1 MTRGSALGVVLVAMV
16 AMSAAGCAGWGAAGS
31 ADPSDF
37 AEIPGI
43 GATRV
48 DVPRPTSPDGADCT
62 LNLPADK
69 TIEERA
75 TALRGLGLFAG
86 RATLSDA
93 ALVEA
98 VRTEIE
104 AVWGSDIKV
113 DDPFMEL
120 LVAERDSDR
129 VWWHD
134 LEADVV
140 DENQVY
146 VSTLGDWAAISV
158 GAFKPSEITET
169 WASDSGPV
177 TVAFSLGGEA
187 HELHPQYLEDWIDP
201 TILGSINEL
210 IAKSG
215 RRLEI
220 VKAFDQTAFVM
231 ALTKAE
237 RAGLESRGWCFE

>member
-1 MTRGSALGVVLVAMV
+1 MRRPIAGRALLAI
-16 AMSAAGCAGWGAAGS
+16 AFCAAACGGPT
-31 ADPSDF
+31 ADPSDYV
-37 AEIPGI
+37 EIPGI

-48 DVPRPTSPDGADCT
+48 DVPRPTSPDGAECA
-62 LNLPADK
+62 LSLPADK
-69 TIEERA
+69 SIEER
-75 TALRGLGLFAG
+75 TIALRGLGLFAG

-104 AVWGSDIKV
+104 AVWGSDVEV

-120 LVAERDSDR
+120 LVAERDTDR

-146 VSTLGDWAAISV
+146 VSTIEDWAAISV
-158 GAFKPSEITET
+158 GAFKPTDVSET
-169 WASDSGPV
+169 WDSAAGPI
-177 TVAFSLGGEA
+177 TVAFTLGGQAREF
-187 HELHPQYLEDWIDP
+187 HPAYLEDWIDP
-201 TILGSINEL
+201 TIVGPINDL
-210 IAKSG
+210 IATSG